1 MRLIAVTC
9 GRSLRSR
16 VHAEATPQRVSRPSN
31 LLWIAA
37 ILLGSITC
45 LPHLKAADTAPVN
58 AAPISVGRPPGR
70 LINVSMHRLHLYCI
84 GHGSPTVVM
93 DAGLGGSA
101 LEWLPVQRRLTSHTR
116 ACTYDR
122 AGYGWSDASREP
134 RTSLQNARE
143 LHTLLTRG
151 GIKPPYVLVGHSY
164 GGLDMQLFAS
174 IFPKLMAGLVL
185 VDSSH
190 PGQVKRFE
198 AEPIGVST
206 APRRGASVL
215 ITQAP
220 VPANIPANLTT
231 TLTRL
236 MSSRKT
242 LSAVMDELR
251 CFRVS
256 AMQVLNAPRWPDVPV
271 VVLTRGER
279 VWPHDR
285 QGDLMEA
292 LWMQLQTELA
302 TRSPHSLHIMIRRSG
317 HHIHL
322 DRPAL
327 VARAILMATDE
338 YRDSPSLQ
346 ATAETLPVKA
356 YQVAHTLADDT
367 LLSDLHV
374 SR

>member
-1 MRLIAVTC
+1 
-9 GRSLRSR
+9 
-16 VHAEATPQRVSRPSN
+16 
-31 LLWIAA
+31 LLWIVA
-37 ILLGSITC
+37 LLFGSITC
-45 LPHLKAADTAPVN
+45 LPHAKAADGAPVS
-58 AAPISVGRPPGR
+58 AEPISVKSPPGR
-70 LINVSMHRLHLYCI
+70 LINLGTHRLHLYCI

-101 LEWLPVQRRLTSHTR
+101 LEWLTVQWSLASHTR

-122 AGYGWSDASREP
+122 AGYGWSDPGLEP
-134 RTSLQNARE
+134 RTSLQNTRE
-143 LHTLLTRG
+143 LHALLTRG
-151 GIKPPYVLVGHSY
+151 GVEPPYVLVGHSY
-164 GGLDMQLFAS
+164 GGYDAQLFAS
-174 IFPKLMAGLVL
+174 IFPQLLAGLVL

-206 APRRGASVL
+206 APHRGSSFL
-215 ITQAP
+215 ITRAS
-220 VPANIPANLTT
+220 VPANIPANLTPT
-231 TLTRL
+231 VTRL
-236 MSSRKT
+236 MSSRKA
-242 LSAVMDELR
+242 LSAVMNELR
-251 CFRVS
+251 YFRVS

-271 VVLTRGER
+271 VVLTRGKR

-322 DRPAL
+322 ERPAL

-346 ATAETLPVKA
+346 ATGEMLPVKP